1 MIGLGSLLVFVALA
15 VLVLIIIAKT
25 AVVVPQQ
32 NAYVVERLG
41 RFSGTLGA
49 GFHILWPFLDV
60 IRYRHSLKESAFD
73 IPAQVCITRD
83 NVQVGVDGIL
93 YLKVLNAERASYGI
107 SDYLFAITQLA
118 QTTLRSEIGK
128 IDLDKTFEERTNI
141 NMSVVTELDKA
152 SESWGVKV
160 LRYEIKNITPPH
172 DILAAMEKQMRAERE
187 KRAVILT
194 SEGARDAMINNA
206 EGAKQE
212 TIKNSE
218 ARRQQQINE
227 AEGQASAILAVAT
240 ATAEGIRRVAN
251 AMQDPGGAQAV
262 QLRVAEQYITQFGQL
277 AKESNTLVIPANAA
291 DVASMIGV
299 AMRVIGTTGTPN
311 TRRRAPS
318 CATDLGRT
326 TAEIANRRPA
336 RGKVLAPT
344 GPWQRAELRPPTGV
358 MHPRFASNE
367 LRGLHAARV
376 KYGQDITVINL
387 SAGGVWFETA
397 SSTDTRVHHRPGIPR
412 TGELRPGSVAGSA
425 LPDVRRQSIAAHAF
439 EGRVRVQ
446 AAAATQGPRHRND
459 TAPSTPSSAS
469 KTRARGTRSSASIA
483 TDVSFRDT
491 PATSA
496 R

>member
-1 MIGLGSLLVFVALA
+1 MIGMGSLLVFVALA
-15 VLVLIIIAKT
+15 ILVLIVVAKT

-41 RFSGTLGA
+41 RYSGTLGA
-49 GFHILWPFLDV
+49 GFHVLMPFMDV
-60 IRYRHSLKESAFD
+60 IRYRHSLKEAAYD

-141 NMSVVTELDKA
+141 NMSVVAELDKA
-152 SESWGVKV
+152 SEPWGVKV

-194 SEGARDAMINNA
+194 SEGARDALINNA

-227 AEGQASAILAVAT
+227 AEGQAQAILAVAT

-299 AMRVIGTTGTPN
+299 AMRVMNTTNSPVPPP
-311 TRRRAPS
+311 RA
-318 CATDLGRT
+318 
-326 TAEIANRRPA
+326 
-336 RGKVLAPT
+336 
-344 GPWQRAELRPPTGV
+344 
-358 MHPRFASNE
+358 
-367 LRGLHAARV
+367 
-376 KYGQDITVINL
+376 
-387 SAGGVWFETA
+387 
-397 SSTDTRVHHRPGIPR
+397 
-412 TGELRPGSVAGSA
+412 
-425 LPDVRRQSIAAHAF
+425 
-439 EGRVRVQ
+439 
-446 AAAATQGPRHRND
+446 
-459 TAPSTPSSAS
+459 
-469 KTRARGTRSSASIA
+469 
-483 TDVSFRDT
+483 
-491 PATSA
+491 
-496 R
+496 

>member
-1 MIGLGSLLVFVALA
+1 MIGLGSLLVFIALA

-41 RFSGTLGA
+41 RYSGTLGA
-49 GFHILWPFLDV
+49 GFHVLWPFLDV

-118 QTTLRSEIGK
+118 QTMLRSEIGK

-141 NMSVVTELDKA
+141 NMAVVTELDKA
-152 SESWGVKV
+152 SEPWGVKV

-194 SEGARDAMINNA
+194 SEGARDAVINNA

-212 TIKNSE
+212 TIKASE

-227 AEGQASAILAVAT
+227 AEGEAQAILAVAT

-277 AKESNTLVIPANAA
+277 AKTSNTLVIPANAA

-299 AMRVIGTTGTPN
+299 AMRVIGSTATP
-311 TRRRAPS
+311 
-318 CATDLGRT
+318 
-326 TAEIANRRPA
+326 
-336 RGKVLAPT
+336 
-344 GPWQRAELRPPTGV
+344 GPRPP
-358 MHPRFASNE
+358 
-367 LRGLHAARV
+367 AA
-376 KYGQDITVINL
+376 
-387 SAGGVWFETA
+387 
-397 SSTDTRVHHRPGIPR
+397 
-412 TGELRPGSVAGSA
+412 
-425 LPDVRRQSIAAHAF
+425 
-439 EGRVRVQ
+439 
-446 AAAATQGPRHRND
+446 
-459 TAPSTPSSAS
+459 
-469 KTRARGTRSSASIA
+469 
-483 TDVSFRDT
+483 
-491 PATSA
+491 
-496 R
+496 